1 MKDYVSPAVSVGGS
15 GEGDVAAVALAAG
28 AAGLAAGAAGLAA
41 GACSIAS
48 SRFAIFGLAPSSSC
62 LKWVLS
68 AICAGYQGDPIT
80 SLGV

>member
-1 MKDYVSPAVSVGGS
+1 VLAAVLAAMKDYVSPAVSVGGS

-28 AAGLAAGAAGLAA
+28 AGGLAA

-62 LKWVLS
+62 LK
-68 AICAGYQGDPIT
+68 
-80 SLGV
+80 